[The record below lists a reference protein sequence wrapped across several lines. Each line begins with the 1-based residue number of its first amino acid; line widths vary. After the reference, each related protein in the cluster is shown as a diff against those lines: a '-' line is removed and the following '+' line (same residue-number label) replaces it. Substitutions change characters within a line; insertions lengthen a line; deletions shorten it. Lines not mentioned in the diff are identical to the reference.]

1 MLALSRQAVTNVRTK
16 PSAENLSAK
25 GAYVLRE
32 PEVMRDVTLIA
43 TGAELGIAME
53 AADAL
58 AKEGVRTAVV
68 SMPSMELFRAQPEG
82 YRAQVLGS
90 APRVA
95 IEASVVQ
102 CWHEWIGPNGGFVGL
117 SDFGASAPAPKLFEH
132 FGLTPAKTVVTARA
146 LLKK

>member
-1 MLALSRQAVTNVRTK
+1 VVNARKT

-32 PEVMRDVTLIA
+32 PDGKRDVTLIA
-43 TGAELGIAME
+43 TGSELGIAIE

-58 AKEGVRTAVV
+58 AKEGVRAAVV
-68 SMPSMELFRAQPEG
+68 SMPSMELFRAQPAS

-95 IEASVVQ
+95 IEAGVIQ
-102 CWHEWIGPNGGFVGL
+102 CWHEWIGQGGGFVGL

-132 FGLTPAKTVVTARA
+132 FGLTAGKTVETVRG